1 MSLSAAP
8 AKHSSGGS
16 SWHETHFEG
25 VLLFTVQKLRRV
37 LVTLN
42 MRYFS
47 VYAVNLFFVCKHMN
61 IVVSDFHYNK
71 KLFLKYFFYNINV
84 EYEIDMK
91 RESIL
96 AMMICACGI

>member
-25 VLLFTVQKLRRV
+25 VLLFAVQKLRRV

-47 VYAVNLFFVCKHMN
+47 ICSESFLCVCKHMN
-61 IVVSDFHYNK
+61 IVVSYFHYNK

-84 EYEIDMK
+84 EYEIDTK
-91 RESIL
+91 REGIL